1 MGYNHRTTHHAH
13 CFKAEPLGDHGFG
26 LLRALL
32 GVHQKAAVL
41 GPPIL
46 WKKVEEPM
54 VHGESMENLWKSRF
68 NGKSMEIYG

>member
-1 MGYNHRTTHHAH
+1 MGYNHRTTDHAR

-54 VHGESMENLWKSRF
+54 VHGESMENLWKIY
-68 NGKSMEIYG
+68 GKSMEIYV